1 MPASHSRPI
10 QKSRS
15 GRPAIGTRHLGIVS
29 VRGRSRVPR
38 PAARIIALAVTAM
51 VLPSAS
57 LSILDEDVPAAV
69 PRDPERQLAR
79 PPQRLA
85 DRPVPPGGGHQ
96 EQETAPTGSQQLA
109 ALSTVAPG
117 GLVPL
122 VDLREAD
129 AEAER
134 PLEFPARVQQVR

>member
-1 MPASHSRPI
+1 M
-10 QKSRS
+10 
-15 GRPAIGTRHLGIVS
+15 GTRHLGVVS

-51 VLPSAS
+51 VAS
-57 LSILDEDVPAAV
+57 LDPSVLDEDVPAPV

-96 EQETAPTGSQQLA
+96 QEEAAPAGPQ
-109 ALSTVAPG
+109 ALPPHGTTAPG
-117 GLVPL
+117 GPPPL
-122 VDLREAD
+122 VD
-129 AEAER
+129 
-134 PLEFPARVQQVR
+134 P